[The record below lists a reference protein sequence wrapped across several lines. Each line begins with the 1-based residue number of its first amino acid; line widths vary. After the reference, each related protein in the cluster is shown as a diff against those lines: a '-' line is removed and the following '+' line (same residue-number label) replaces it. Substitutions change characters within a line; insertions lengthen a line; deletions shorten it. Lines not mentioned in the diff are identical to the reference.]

1 MATTNKRKT
10 TGKGGKGTRKS
21 RKNEVQAPLPQEEGF
36 LYAEAM
42 IILSFALAVLL
53 FLSNFHLCGIAGD
66 FLRGVQLGLFGSMGF
81 LAPLL
86 LFVGTTFYMSNQGN
100 PAAIRKL
107 VASVV
112 AFLMLCGFL
121 QQFFGAK
128 PIDGTKFLE
137 Y

>member
-53 FLSNFHLCGIAGD
+53 FLSNFHLLIT
-66 FLRGVQLGLFGSMGF
+66 
-81 LAPLL
+81 LL
-86 LFVGTTFYMSNQGN
+86 
-100 PAAIRKL
+100 
-107 VASVV
+107 
-112 AFLMLCGFL
+112 
-121 QQFFGAK
+121 
-128 PIDGTKFLE
+128 
-137 Y
+137 